1 LYTNH
6 ERDIAEVRT
15 GEGKLYLYAG
25 IDRTSEFAFVDLI
38 DKADTATV
46 RAFLGALVAAV
57 PYKINIVLTDNGI
70 QFADLPKNRSGPTT
84 M

>member
-1 LYTNH
+1 M
-6 ERDIAEVRT
+6 RT